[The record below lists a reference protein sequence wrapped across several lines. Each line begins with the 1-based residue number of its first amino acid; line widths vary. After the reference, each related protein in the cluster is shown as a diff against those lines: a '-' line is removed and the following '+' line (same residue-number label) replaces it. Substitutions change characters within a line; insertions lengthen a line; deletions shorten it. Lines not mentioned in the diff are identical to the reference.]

1 MNKKTE
7 CCISIATTVI
17 SGALC
22 FVKVKE
28 LIENGEMT
36 KTDFKKAMNI
46 VSDIS
51 KTFSKNS

>member
-17 SGALC
+17 SGALS

-28 LIENGEMT
+28 LIENEEMT